1 MPKKIFIGGL
11 SATATEASLQE
22 MFAPFGSVLSVELL
36 SEPPAPTAGSEVQ
49 GYGQMPGGTVTFA
62 DEAAGER
69 AIEELNGAAVDGGTL
84 TVAPWPA

>member
-11 SATATEASLQE
+11 SATATEASLQQL
-22 MFAPFGSVLSVELL
+22 FAPFGEVVSVELL
-36 SEPPAPTAGSEVQ
+36 AEPPDATAGSEVQ

-69 AIEELNGAAVDGGTL
+69 AIAEMNGAALEGGTV
-84 TVAPWPA
+84 TVVPWPA